1 MGCHALLQRF
11 NLCFHSNNWL
21 LCQTECALTGYLPKL
36 RTFFHV
42 DIWLFWR
49 ETFKIPHSGVMSSH
63 HIAKQLPWDK
73 VSPVEGKRIIA
84 GCYALHVKKEKK
96 NQHYM

>member
-1 MGCHALLQRF
+1 MIGFHAKQ
-11 NLCFHSNNWL
+11 NLPSS
-21 LCQTECALTGYLPKL
+21 GYLPKL

-49 ETFKIPHSGVMSSH
+49 KTFKPLHPGVMSSH

-73 VSPVEGKRIIA
+73 VPAVEGKLIIA
-84 GCYALHVKKEKK
+84 GCYAIYVRNSKEIL
-96 NQHYM
+96 